1 MRPEET
7 FVKQLQTY
15 LDTNFNE
22 YSKNRIFAYLK
33 EFRESIPLI
42 YIKEEAPIS
51 KDIIIREPM
60 REPTRRSIKN
70 HVSKDELIR
79 DAIDL
84 CGIHGID
91 INDFLDTKYY
101 KGRNS
106 IIAIRKNF
114 CVMAYEKYLCNNTL
128 LAELFNVHHS
138 TISHYLYGKR
148 YIHNANK
155 KRHEKNN

>member
-22 YSKNRIFAYLK
+22 YSKNRIFSYLK

-42 YIKEEAPIS
+42 YIKEEAPAS
-51 KDIIIREPM
+51 RQDIIREPI
-60 REPTRRSIKN
+60 REPRRRLIKN
-70 HVSKDELIR
+70 HVTKDELIV
-79 DAIDL
+79 DAIEI

-91 INDFLDTKYY
+91 LSDFLDTKYY
-101 KGRNS
+101 KGRNN
-106 IIAIRKNF
+106 IISIRKKF
-114 CVMAYEKYLCNNTL
+114 CIMVHEKYVCNNTV
-128 LAELFNVHHS
+128 LAEFFNVHHS

-148 YIHNANK
+148 YILNANK
-155 KRHEKNN
+155 KRNEKIN

>member
-7 FVKQLQTY
+7 FVKQLETY

-42 YIKEEAPIS
+42 YIKEEVPIS
-51 KDIIIREPM
+51 KENIIREPI
-60 REPTRRSIKN
+60 REPKKRLIKN
-70 HVSKDELIR
+70 HVTKDELIN

-84 CGIHGID
+84 CGIYGID
-91 INDFLDTKYY
+91 INDFLDTKYC

-106 IIAIRKNF
+106 VISIRKKF
-114 CVMAYEKYLCNNTL
+114 CVMAFEKYFCNNTL

-155 KRHEKNN
+155 KRNEKNN